1 MCPLDLDPL
10 MEIWVVGNR
19 AAHAFIDPAYWE
31 RQRGAVRKAMGEAEV
46 TVFEQEGRIEGFL
59 GLTGQY
65 VAGLFVR
72 QDCRC
77 RGIGGQLIAHC
88 QKQRDRLELHVYE
101 KNERALRFYKTH
113 GFEAKGKEVQPETGA
128 VEVHMVWQK
137 SREGSGETP

>member
-1 MCPLDLDPL
+1 MLRKMRPFDLEAL
-10 MEIWVVGNR
+10 MELWFAGNR

-31 RQRGAVRKAMGEAEV
+31 RQRGAVRKAIAEADV
-46 TVFEQEGRIEGFL
+46 TVFEQAGRIEGFL

-65 VAGLFVR
+65 VAGIFVR

-88 QKQRDRLELHVYE
+88 QKQRDWLELHVYE
-101 KNERALRFYKTH
+101 KNERALRFYKAH
-113 GFEAKGKEVQPETGA
+113 GFEVKGKGVQPETGA

-137 SREGSGETP
+137 SRKD